1 VTAKELDEAE
11 LEILS
16 DLLLHAEGMLE
27 RGEEPSPV
35 EL

>member
-1 VTAKELDEAE
+1 MTAMELDEAE
-11 LEILS
+11 LEIPS
-16 DLLLHAEGMLE
+16 DLLLHAEEMLE